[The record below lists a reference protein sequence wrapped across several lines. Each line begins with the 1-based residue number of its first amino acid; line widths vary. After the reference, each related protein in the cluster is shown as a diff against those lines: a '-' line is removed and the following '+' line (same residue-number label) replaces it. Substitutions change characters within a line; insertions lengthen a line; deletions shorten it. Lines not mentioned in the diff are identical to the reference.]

1 MNQKCDKKAIEI
13 LIIYSGVG
21 VCVNFVLMR
30 LSHFLVPLYRNLMFF
45 WIFGRA
51 FLLQFLLIFAEIEEL
66 YKVRRL
72 LGRSE
77 GDVCGPLFA
86 SARHSQFD
94 ETPRSHVKKM
104 EFSTFLKP
112 VGENH

>member
-1 MNQKCDKKAIEI
+1 MKQKCDKKAIEI
-13 LIIYSGVG
+13 LIIYNGVG
-21 VCVNFVLMR
+21 ICVYFVLMR
-30 LSHFLVPLYRNLMFF
+30 FSHFSVPLYRNLMFF
-45 WIFGRA
+45 NFFCRA
-51 FLLQFLLIFAEIEEL
+51 FLLQFLLIFVEIEEL

-77 GDVCGPLFA
+77 GDVCGRLFA
-86 SARHSQFD
+86 SARHSQFN

>member
-1 MNQKCDKKAIEI
+1 MVFLKI
-13 LIIYSGVG
+13 
-21 VCVNFVLMR
+21 VC
-30 LSHFLVPLYRNLMFF
+30 
-45 WIFGRA
+45 RA
-51 FLLQFLLIFAEIEEL
+51 FLLQFLLIFVEIEEL
-66 YKVRRL
+66 YMVRPL

-77 GDVCGPLFA
+77 GDVCGRLFA

-94 ETPRSHVKKM
+94 ETPRSHVKKN